1 MTTQQ
6 HIKPVRQIY
15 AVDLF
20 CGAGGLT
27 RGLLDAGIKVR
38 AGVDLDPICEY
49 PYEQNNEAE
58 FLKKSVTDLT
68 PDEIRLFYRKRSLR
82 LLA

>member
-1 MTTQQ
+1 METST
-6 HIKPVRQIY
+6 IKPVKQIY

-38 AGVDLDPICEY
+38 AGIDIDPFCVVMSSRT
-49 PYEQNNEAE
+49 PRPRSCR
-58 FLKKSVTDLT
+58 LPKSL
-68 PDEIRLFYRKRSLR
+68 
-82 LLA
+82 